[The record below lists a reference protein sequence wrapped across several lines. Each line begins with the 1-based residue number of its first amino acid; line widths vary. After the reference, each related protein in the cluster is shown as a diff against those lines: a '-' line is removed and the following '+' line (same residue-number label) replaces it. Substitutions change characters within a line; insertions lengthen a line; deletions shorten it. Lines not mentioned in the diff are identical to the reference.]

1 MKPALSRALGTAMQ
15 REPLL
20 SKTPRWKLSFTRRVA
35 EADELA
41 DLTESDRALIE
52 QALAEDG
59 PADPDAPGVDTVT
72 AAGFGPGATSLIEGT
87 AMPRKW
93 VSDPYLAPFDEASGD
108 GRIIKAGALHAREL
122 PLPLL
127 FQESSGFAHEG
138 SVVVGKIGEASFADG
153 GITAAGEYLDDA
165 SVAEAVGKAVTL
177 AESGLGHVSVDL
189 GAVTAELVD
198 EAGNPVDWDDLFDAW
213 EDGQDIVVLEQVVD
227 GELIAVTQV
236 ATPAF
241 ATAKIRLT
249 AAALIDTAGTDIGI
263 GDTVDVET
271 EDAGTVRGR
280 VTGVDEASATVSVQ
294 PIDEAGAD
302 AGDVLAV
309 APGAVTVVIDVDEPT
324 EPAPATAGL
333 VFAVDSAGTEVAV
346 GDAVLTDLRDAAGE
360 ITEAGVAGTVT
371 AVVEADGDTPAMVTV
386 ERSDGAGSVSVPA
399 AQVTVTAKAPAEP
412 VAAEPVAAALA
423 EKVPALVAGA
433 GPLRP
438 AREWFDRQP
447 LAGPT
452 AMTITDDG
460 QIFGHVAQWGQ
471 CHVGFTT
478 TCWTPPKSPTDYAHF
493 HVGEVVCADGT
504 HVAVGNMTLG
514 PRHADTRLGYRAA
527 IEHYDSAAAGVGVV
541 RCYEDEF
548 GIQFAGALTPG
559 VTEEQLYDMRR
570 CPVSG
575 DWRGIGGQLDL
586 IGVLSV
592 NSGGYPTPR
601 FATDDAGRTALVA
614 APGVPVPALEAARG
628 RRRGGMSQRQVM
640 DRLKAELRTELAAEQ
655 GRRRRLASVAAA
667 IRRDPRSRLAAAAA
681 RVDQ

>member
-1 MKPALSRALGTAMQ
+1 
-15 REPLL
+15 
-20 SKTPRWKLSFTRRVA
+20 
-35 EADELA
+35 
-41 DLTESDRALIE
+41 
-52 QALAEDG
+52 
-59 PADPDAPGVDTVT
+59 
-72 AAGFGPGATSLIEGT
+72 
-87 AMPRKW
+87 
-93 VSDPYLAPFDEASGD
+93 
-108 GRIIKAGALHAREL
+108 
-122 PLPLL
+122 
-127 FQESSGFAHEG
+127 
-138 SVVVGKIGEASFADG
+138 
-153 GITAAGEYLDDA
+153 
-165 SVAEAVGKAVTL
+165 
-177 AESGLGHVSVDL
+177 
-189 GAVTAELVD
+189 VTAELVD

-241 ATAKIRLT
+241 SSAKIRLL

-263 GDTVDVET
+263 GDTVDVVT

-280 VTGVDEASATVSVQ
+280 VTGVDEESATVSVQ

-324 EPAPATAGL
+324 EPAPAPATAGL
-333 VFAVDSAGTEVAV
+333 VFAVDSAGAEVAV

-360 ITEAGVAGTVT
+360 VVEAGVAGTVT
-371 AVVEADGDTPAMVTV
+371 GVVEADGDTPAMVTV
-386 ERSDGAGSVSVPA
+386 ERSDGGAAVSVPA

-412 VAAEPVAAALA
+412 AAAEPAAALRRRWRWWP
-423 EKVPALVAGA
+423 V

-438 AREWFDRQP
+438 KREWFDRQP
-447 LAGPT
+447 LPGFT
-452 AMTITDDG
+452 AMTITDEG
-460 QIFGHVAQWGQ
+460 QVYGTVAQWGQ
-471 CHVGFTT
+471 CHVGFTN
-478 TCWTPPKSPTDYAHF
+478 TCWTAPESATGYAYF
-493 HVGEVVCADGT
+493 QVGEVVCEDGSR
-504 HVAVGNMTLG
+504 VAVGNLTLG
-514 PRHADTRLGYRAA
+514 PRHANERLGLPGRDRALRLRRRRGRRRPLLRGRVR
-527 IEHYDSAAAGVGVV
+527 HPVRRGAGGQ
-541 RCYEDEF
+541 RHR
-548 GIQFAGALTPG
+548 G
-559 VTEEQLYDMRR
+559 QLYDMRR

-575 DWRGIGGQLDL
+575 DWRRIGGNLEL

-681 RVDQ
+681 RVHQ

>member
-1 MKPALSRALGTAMQ
+1 MPEIVPDEYLSTLFREVDPDGEISAALHPG
-15 REPLL
+15 
-20 SKTPRWKLSFTRRVA
+20 
-35 EADELA
+35 ADEA
-41 DLTESDRALIE
+41 
-52 QALAEDG
+52 AEDEDEDESPPQTG
-59 PADPDAPGVDTVT
+59 AGDASRTAAGSPAPGRAGTVDTVT
-72 AAGFGPGATSLIEGT
+72 AAGSGPGATSGIEGT

-108 GRIIKAGALHAREL
+108 GRIIKPGALHAREL

-127 FQESSGFAHEG
+127 FQESSGFGHEG

-153 GITAAGEYLDDA
+153 GITAAGEYLDDP

-241 ATAKIRLT
+241 SSAKIRLL

-263 GDTVDVET
+263 GDTVDVVT

-280 VTGVDEASATVSVQ
+280 VTGVDEESATVSVQ

-324 EPAPATAGL
+324 EPEPAPATAGL
-333 VFAVDSAGTEVAV
+333 VFAVDSAGAEVAV

-360 ITEAGVAGTVT
+360 VLEAGVAGTVT
-371 AVVEADGDTPAMVTV
+371 GVVEADGDTAAMVTL

-412 VAAEPVAAALA
+412 AAAEPAAAL
-423 EKVPALVAGA
+423 LAGV

-438 AREWFDRQP
+438 TREWFDQQP
-447 LAGPT
+447 LPGFT
-452 AMTITDDG
+452 ALTITDEG
-460 QIFGHVAQWGQ
+460 QVYGTVAQWGQ
-471 CHVGFTT
+471 CHVGFAN
-478 TCWTPPKSPTDYAHF
+478 TCWTAPESATGYAYF
-493 HVGEVVCADGT
+493 QVGEVVCEDGSR
-504 HVAVGNMTLG
+504 VAVGNLTLG
-514 PRHADTRLGYRAA
+514 PRHANERLGYRAA
-527 IEHYDSAAAGVGVV
+527 IEHYDSAAAGVAVG

-548 GIQFAGALTPG
+548 GIQFAGALAAN

-575 DWRGIGGQLDL
+575 DWRRIGGNLEL

-628 RRRGGMSQRQVM
+628 RRHRGGMSQRQVM

-681 RVDQ
+681 RVHQ